1 MNVPMRISGR
11 EVWRDFET
19 DGIPSSGPHHP
30 RKPDI
35 RVWTKWVED
44 IITAFVSNGGLIYAT
59 LATLNADLNHAA
71 NSMAWVIEDETAANN
86 GIYRKVGAS
95 GAGSWVRVADL
106 PYSFIT
112 AEDEGAGGAN
122 SIEATSALP
131 ISGSALVLLNIYDT
145 NTASPVTVSFNGDAP
160 LTVKSNSG
168 NDIIPGGLQSGMLV
182 MGRVSGSTF
191 RLVNDQVSAAII
203 AQAEDALAQVLA
215 ARDIVLGTV
224 PNTFSPTIAALKALD
239 TDTTTAA
246 YLKQSGREGQFFWR
260 PGDYS
265 AEIAADP
272 REGLYIKADGIA
284 ATAGAWV
291 RQGGWAVSGV
301 NVQWFGAV
309 GDGVADDTAALQAA
323 IDIADVVSVPRGLDV
338 RLTDTININRPVTIA
353 GKGCAPHSGFTTDN
367 LTINVRGTGSWF
379 FLDHAGVGFDVRPE
393 VGATAFSLARFAG
406 CGTYR
411 DQPTPSGSSFVP
423 GAFNFDFDCGAVEI
437 ELNDFVALNPTK
449 FFRQRASGFG
459 RFRMVGVRGQPL
471 SVGIDIDNIY
481 DCCHIDTVHFW
492 TYWAHI
498 PSSVWKYQCQNLTTL
513 KVGRCDGLR
522 ISSLFSIFQNVGLHI
537 VPTEGTE
544 GGTLFRAHADLLYMD
559 LATYGILVAD
569 NADNAS
575 IEIGHLI
582 ANGDQTAAGE
592 PSTKVTNGISVIA
605 DGVQISIGLADFVA
619 SGNSAVGISGAN
631 SRVQIS
637 RPVVLTQGR
646 SLPGAAV
653 AFFAASSS
661 QIILDG
667 ELKATDIQGVR
678 YGGAGYIS
686 SPDWRSYAPGVAASS
701 GTISGASAT
710 GAYRIHRGVIEVRVA
725 VTITNNGTGSGALRI
740 SAPIPISNTAIGVG
754 RENALTGKML
764 SVTAAAGSS
773 DLAVANYDNSYPAA
787 NGASINA
794 NVSWRL

>member
-1 MNVPMRISGR
+1 MPLTAA
-11 EVWRDFET
+11 EVFRDFES
-19 DGIPSSGPHHP
+19 DGIPSSGAHQP
-30 RKPDI
+30 KKADI
-35 RVWTKWVED
+35 RTLLKQYETV
-44 IITAFVSNGGLIYAT
+44 IGAFTSNGGLVYASKV
-59 LATLNADLNHAA
+59 LLDADLAHAS
-71 NSMAWVIEDETAANN
+71 NSMAWVIGDGTPSNN
-86 GIYRKVGAS
+86 GIYMKVGAS
-95 GAGSWVRVADL
+95 GAGSWSRVADL
-106 PYSFIT
+106 PYSFII
-112 AEDEGAGGAN
+112 AEDEGDGTPNA
-122 SIEATSALP
+122 IQATSSLP
-131 ISGSALVLLNIYDT
+131 VVGSALVLLNIFET
-145 NTASPVTVSFNGDAP
+145 NTASPVTISFNGAAP
-160 LTVKSNSG
+160 LTIKSNSG
-168 NDIIPGGLQSGMLV
+168 NDIAPVGLQAGMLV

-191 RLVNDQVSAAII
+191 RLVSDQVSAAII
-203 AQAEDALAQVLA
+203 AEAESILAQVEA
-215 ARDIVLGTV
+215 IRDIVVGAV
-224 PNTFSPTIAALKALD
+224 PNTFSSTRAALKALD
-239 TDTTTAA
+239 TGTITSS
-246 YLKQSGREGQFFWR
+246 YLKESGREGQFLWR
-260 PGDYS
+260 SGDYS

-272 REGLYIKADGIA
+272 QEGLYIKADGVA

-309 GDGVADDTAALQAA
+309 GDGVVDDTVAVQAA
-323 IDIADVVSVPRGLDV
+323 IDIADVISVPRGLDV
-338 RLTDTININRPVTIA
+338 RLTETVNVNRPVTII

-367 LTINVRGTGSWF
+367 LTVNVRGTGSWF

-393 VGATAFSLARFAG
+393 AGATAFSLARFAG

-423 GAFNFDFDCGAVEI
+423 GAFDFDFDCGAVEI

-575 IEIGHLI
+575 IEIVHLI
-582 ANGDQTAAGE
+582 ANGDQTVAGE
-592 PSTKVTNGISVIA
+592 PSTKATNGISVIA
-605 DGVQISIGLADFVA
+605 DGVQISIGMADFVA
-619 SGNSAVGISGAN
+619 SGNSAVSVSGAN

-637 RPVVLTQGR
+637 RPVILTQGR
-646 SLPGAAV
+646 AFPGAAV

-667 ELKATDIQGVR
+667 ELKATDIQGVL

-686 SPDWRSYAPGVAASS
+686 SPDWRSYAPGVASSS
-701 GTISGASAT
+701 GAIAGASAS
-710 GAYRIHRGVIEVRVA
+710 GSYRIHKGVIEVRA
-725 VTITNNGTGSGALRI
+725 SATITNNGTGAGALHI
-740 SAPIPISNTAIGVG
+740 STPIQISNTSIGVG
-754 RENALTGKML
+754 RENALTGKTL
-764 SVTAAAGSS
+764 SVTAAGGTTHM
-773 DLAVANYDNSYPAA
+773 AVANYDNTYPAA
-787 NGASINA
+787 TGASINV